1 MLQRSSLPTSVST
14 EISDSLQQTFSRRRL
29 EALQEMLWLPE
40 NYQQY
45 LLLLAGVLAI
55 GLGMMAHI
63 WLNVQIAEERLLLS
77 QLQTQRQQIERENS
91 EVIFAIANLA
101 TLAQVEEAAL
111 QQGFRPATE
120 RVYVQRG
127 ATAATA
133 ATASETVAASPAL
146 AAAQPPLTASD
157 DAANS
162 DFIEAVGRGLG
173 AAGEWLQQAGAAA
186 ADGVAGAATGF
197 TERWMP

>member
-1 MLQRSSLPTSVST
+1 MELL
-14 EISDSLQQTFSRRRL
+14 TFIFSI
-29 EALQEMLWLPE
+29 A
-40 NYQQY
+40 
-45 LLLLAGVLAI
+45 LAI

-63 WLNVQIAEERLLLS
+63 WPNVQIAEERLLLS

-127 ATAATA
+127 ATA